1 MKNIYDLTIEEL
13 EQYFI
18 SINEKKFKAIQLYTW
33 LYNKKIKE
41 VTSVI

>member
-18 SINEKKFKAIQLYTW
+18 SINEKIFKAIQLYTW
-33 LYNKKIKE
+33 LKNKKI
-41 VTSVI
+41 